1 MILSTFIFII
11 NSFFVIKKMNCV
23 KCNYPI
29 KYGAILEVKNKGM
42 KDEKFEYTCMECH
55 SAEQF
60 GFRGDQRIE

>member
-1 MILSTFIFII
+1 
-11 NSFFVIKKMNCV
+11 MNCV